1 MSFEKAKDL
10 LALADH
16 AAAQY
21 RGVSLQDIAERF
33 AVSHRTAQRM
43 TAALEQAFPHAVEVS
58 EDPERRKRWKLREQ
72 PIARLRLGGDA
83 ELEALEYA
91 IARLADLGDDRHA
104 RTLASLRDR
113 LLAALP
119 TTEARRMEAE
129 AEAMLEAFGIA
140 ARPGPAVRVD
150 PTVAEALAA
159 ALRGPYR
166 LVMTYNGTRRLV
178 EPYGVLLGARRYLV
192 ARQAAKGPGLRHF
205 RMDRIV
211 DPVVTDDYFFRDEDF
226 DLNAHAARAFGSYQN
241 ETEYGEVIWHF
252 TPEAAARAA
261 EWRFHPDQ
269 HTRPL
274 PDGGLEVR
282 FKASGHLEM
291 AWHLYQWGDSVTV
304 VSPEALA
311 QLVQPGQR
319 PDFDALP

>member
-1 MSFEKAKDL
+1 MSFEKAREL

-21 RGVSLQDIAERF
+21 RGVSLQEIAERF
-33 AVSHRTAQRM
+33 GVSHRTAQRM
-43 TAALEQAFPHAVEVS
+43 TVALEQAFPHGVEVF
-58 EDPERRKRWKLREQ
+58 EDEERRKRWKLREQ
-72 PIARLRLGGDA
+72 PIARMRLGGDA
-83 ELEALEYA
+83 ELEALDYA
-91 IARLADLGDDRHA
+91 IARLGDLGDDRHA

-119 TTEARRMEAE
+119 STEARRMEAE

-140 ARPGPAVRVD
+140 ARPGPAVRID
-150 PTVAEALAA
+150 PQVSEALAA

-166 LVMTYNGTRRLV
+166 LLVTYNGERRLI

-192 ARQAAKGPGLRHF
+192 ARQPDKGPELRHF
-205 RMDRIV
+205 RIDRIEG
-211 DPVVTDDYFFRDEDF
+211 PEVTEEYFPRDEGF
-226 DLNAHAARAFGSYQN
+226 DIDAHAARAFGSYQH
-241 ETEYGEVIWHF
+241 ETEFGEVIWHF
-252 TPEAAARAA
+252 APEAAERAA

-269 HTRPL
+269 QTRPL

-282 FKASGHLEM
+282 FRASGQLEM

-304 VSPEALA
+304 VAPEALA
-311 QLVQPGQR
+311 QLVHPGR
-319 PDFDALP
+319 RGDFDALP